1 MWKRFSLY
9 YSIFET
15 GIQLVKIKNL
25 DRVLYKI
32 KMYLY
37 FLKKHEQKN
46 VEQNTNSEFSNYS
59 VKCYIKIQGGKRVN
73 YAKIK
78 QVKETK
84 SVNEVN
90 VLLKGGW
97 VLLGTSTGGDFI
109 FILGKVDTKLQNP
122 ETKDIKTPYDP
133 IEAIKARNKR
143 FKDIRKLEEEIVD
156 KRNKLINI
164 GNGIFVKII

>member
-1 MWKRFSLY
+1 M
-9 YSIFET
+9 
-15 GIQLVKIKNL
+15 
-25 DRVLYKI
+25 
-32 KMYLY
+32 
-37 FLKKHEQKN
+37 
-46 VEQNTNSEFSNYS
+46 
-59 VKCYIKIQGGKRVN
+59 N